1 MTFARSLSSMGPWT
15 RSVSL
20 LIATLAAPKA
30 LASWKWP
37 TTARRNPPLLGSKAK
52 NWRAVPSRSTKRSRA
67 NPVVNRADPAGKS
80 HGCETAALWG
90 GRCWGGRRLQEA
102 RGAAQPHTPMGLRC
116 RTAPHE
122 SLRLTTRITTLPR
135 PDVARRRGG
144 EERAPGTLCARMR
157 PSTYP
162 RRTGMETGAASRVR
176 RGHTPFTEEKHGMA
190 VRLFVGNLPYDVTEA
205 ELRAHFAA
213 VGPLAYLSLAMDR
226 DTGKPRGF
234 AFVEFS
240 ARADAEDAMRRL
252 HNHLFKGRPLAVNEA
267 RARDAPAP
275 SSAPRPAGSRPPSA
289 ADPSPEA
296 GRDFGPDA
304 APRRR
309 RPLAKRAAHAQ
320 RGPKRPIYKRAPGPV
335 RFSAG
340 DEDEDE
346 DEGRGAYAAR
356 HRADA
361 DAHDPA

>member
-1 MTFARSLSSMGPWT
+1 
-15 RSVSL
+15 
-20 LIATLAAPKA
+20 
-30 LASWKWP
+30 
-37 TTARRNPPLLGSKAK
+37 
-52 NWRAVPSRSTKRSRA
+52 
-67 NPVVNRADPAGKS
+67 
-80 HGCETAALWG
+80 
-90 GRCWGGRRLQEA
+90 
-102 RGAAQPHTPMGLRC
+102 
-116 RTAPHE
+116 
-122 SLRLTTRITTLPR
+122 
-135 PDVARRRGG
+135 
-144 EERAPGTLCARMR
+144 
-157 PSTYP
+157 
-162 RRTGMETGAASRVR
+162 
-176 RGHTPFTEEKHGMA
+176 MA

-213 VGPLAYLSLAMDR
+213 IGPLASLSLAMDR

-240 ARADAEDAMRRL
+240 ARTDAEDAMRRL

-275 SSAPRPAGSRPPSA
+275 PSAPRPAAPRLPAA
-289 ADPSPEA
+289 ADPSPDA

-309 RPLAKRAAHAQ
+309 RPPVKRAAHAE

-346 DEGRGAYAAR
+346 VRGAYGAR

-361 DAHDPA
+361 DAHDPASRTGSSARAE